1 MQELH
6 RISPLALRRCEWRRS
21 KMGVQGS
28 GFRVQVK
35 GLGFSALRKLSLEDT
50 NMQTQ
55 MRKHSG
61 AFGDVSAVMSVPR
74 LFISD

>member
-1 MQELH
+1 MLEVH
-6 RISPLALRRCEWRRS
+6 RISPLALRRCEWPRS

-28 GFRVQVK
+28 EFRVQVK

-55 MRKHSG
+55 MREHSG
-61 AFGDVSAVMSVPR
+61 AFGDVSAVTSVPR
-74 LFISD
+74 FFISD